1 MNAFFYKEWLKNRW
15 FYMLSAIFS
24 LLLCLY
30 VTLNLHRLCNL
41 RGAAHFWE
49 AALTKDAIFIQLLH
63 YMPLLLGI
71 AAALVQFIPEM
82 LQKRIKLTL
91 HLPCNY
97 FYSIGSMLL
106 FGLCMLCCIFLLNL
120 SALGIALRS
129 IFAPEIVS
137 HILLTALPWYLSG
150 LTAYVLCAWI
160 CLEPNWKR
168 RVLNGIVSACILRIF
183 FMSDTPEAYNRFLP
197 ILAVYTL
204 LICTL
209 PFISV
214 ERFKTGKD

>member
-15 FYMLSAIFS
+15 FYVLAAVFS

-30 VTLNLHRLCNL
+30 VTLNLYRLCNL

-97 FYSIGSMLL
+97 FYS
-106 FGLCMLCCIFLLNL
+106 C
-120 SALGIALRS
+120 SA
-129 IFAPEIVS
+129 
-137 HILLTALPWYLSG
+137 
-150 LTAYVLCAWI
+150 AYSC
-160 CLEPNWKR
+160 
-168 RVLNGIVSACILRIF
+168 S
-183 FMSDTPEAYNRFLP
+183 T
-197 ILAVYTL
+197 
-204 LICTL
+204 
-209 PFISV
+209 
-214 ERFKTGKD
+214 